1 MPVTIR
7 EQPHPF
13 DFAGNPTGFLLKGT
27 PLVTA
32 GRKSKSS
39 WRVNALPSAVLTL
52 SYGETVFNFQITSA
66 SQARYYPDR
75 IAAYT
80 DHTQLQEELTSK
92 IAENYTISRHYEV
105 TVEDDLTIT
114 FVSKEYGADVVH
126 LDGNGSGDIEMLI
139 LTDGIARTER
149 PNYGVYA
156 KFEITR
162 YSNGSVQEV
171 ETPEILLHLNASNMA
186 VLPLEILR
194 SYFTAADVPSLTEA
208 YNVYPLLY
216 ATIKCRLTYSDIYG
230 NIPQVGV
237 LKHSQ
242 EFLLSAGKLDNEHH
256 SLNLA
261 DWGTAMGA
269 NVRLSDYTDIR
280 DFGCPNGLTVRSYAE
295 LPQYVYFMLFNTQRD
310 ATYSRNLTVKVSV
323 CRKDGSTYAFD
334 PGILTVTNRNIVRIP
349 VSAQTLGL
357 SADDTLSYHIVV
369 LNGGGLSWSRTY
381 VLGQKPYNSQVFML
395 QNRYGLLETLYT
407 DTSAID
413 EKTDGG
419 DTVQNGVA
427 GTDIT
432 DTATIHTARTGYKT
446 TREIQAVA
454 DAMRNKFNYRIVGSR
469 IVPIA
474 IIPDTLTVTDTAE
487 DLISA
492 EFQYRFNRPST
503 NGAIGNVPIVP
514 DLPDVWEDR
523 AVWLDFVRSASP
535 QINRITANYKIK

>member
-13 DFAGNPTGFLLKGT
+13 DFAGNPTRYLLKGT

-39 WRVNALPSAVLTL
+39 WRVNELPSTLLTL

-80 DHTQLQEELTSK
+80 DTAQLQEELTSK

-105 TVEDDLTIT
+105 TVEDDLTFT

-126 LDGNGSGDIEMLI
+126 LDGNGSGDIEMLV
-139 LTDGIARTER
+139 LNDGIARTER
-149 PNYGVYA
+149 PNYGVFA

-162 YSNGSVQEV
+162 YSSGSVQEV

-261 DWGTAMGA
+261 DWGTAMGT

-310 ATYSRNLTVKVSV
+310 ATYSRNLTIKVSV
-323 CRKDGSTYAFD
+323 CRKDRSTYAFD

-413 EKTDGG
+413 EKTEGG

-446 TREIQAVA
+446 TREIQTIA
-454 DAMRNKFNYRIVGSR
+454 DAMRNRFNYRIVGSR

-503 NGAIGNVPIVP
+503 NGTIGNVPIVP

>member
-13 DFAGNPTGFLLKGT
+13 DFAGNPTRYLLKGT
-27 PLVTA
+27 PIVTA
-32 GRKSKSS
+32 GQKSKSS

-52 SYGETVFNFQITSA
+52 SYGETVFNFQITSI

-80 DHTQLQEELTSK
+80 DPAQLQEELTSK

-105 TVEDDLTIT
+105 TVEDDLTVN
-114 FVSKEYGADVVH
+114 FLSKEYGADVVY
-126 LDGNGSGDIEMLI
+126 LDGNGSGDIEMLV
-139 LTDGIARTER
+139 LNYGIARTER
-149 PNYGVYA
+149 PNYGVFA

-162 YSNGSVQEV
+162 YSSGSVQEV
-171 ETPEILLHLNASNMA
+171 ETPEILLHLNDSNMA

-194 SYFTAADVPSLTEA
+194 SYFTAADVPSLTET
-208 YNVYPLLY
+208 YDVYPLLY

-230 NIPQVGV
+230 IVPQVNV

-242 EFLLSAGKLDNEHH
+242 EFLLSAGKLDDEHH

-295 LPQYVYFMLFNTQRD
+295 LPQYVYFLLFNTQRD
-310 ATYSRNLTVKVSV
+310 SSYSRNLTVNVSV
-323 CRKDGSTYAFD
+323 RHKDGSTHVFN
-334 PGILTVTNRNIVRIP
+334 PGLLTVTNRNIVRIP
-349 VSAQTLGL
+349 VSVQALGL
-357 SADDTLSYHIVV
+357 SADDTLSYNVFV
-369 LNGGGLSWSRTY
+369 LNGSSSAWSRTY
-381 VLGQKPYNSQVFML
+381 VLGQKPYNSQVFLL
-395 QNRYGLLETLYT
+395 QNRYGLLETFFT

-413 EKTDGG
+413 EKTEGG

-446 TREIQAVA
+446 AREIQAIA
-454 DAMRNKFNYRIVGSR
+454 DAMRNRFNYRIVGSR

-474 IIPDTLTVTDTAE
+474 IIPDTLTVNDTAE

-503 NGAIGNVPIVP
+503 SGTIGNIPIVP
-514 DLPDVWEDR
+514 GIPDVWVDR
-523 AVWLDFVRSASP
+523 LTWLDYLRQVAP
-535 QINRITANYKIK
+535 QTNDITANYKIK

>member
-1 MPVTIR
+1 MN
-7 EQPHPF
+7 E
-13 DFAGNPTGFLLKGT
+13 
-27 PLVTA
+27 
-32 GRKSKSS
+32 
-39 WRVNALPSAVLTL
+39 LPSTLLTL

-80 DHTQLQEELTSK
+80 DTAQLQEELTSK

-126 LDGNGSGDIEMLI
+126 LDGNGSGDIEMLV
-139 LTDGIARTER
+139 LNDGIARTER
-149 PNYGVYA
+149 PNYGVFA

-162 YSNGSVQEV
+162 YSSGSVQEV

-230 NIPQVGV
+230 TIPQVGV

-310 ATYSRNLTVKVSV
+310 ATYSRNLTIKVSV

-349 VSAQTLGL
+349 VSLQALGL

-413 EKTDGG
+413 EKTEGG

-446 TREIQAVA
+446 TREIQTIA

-503 NGAIGNVPIVP
+503 NGTIGNVPIVP

>member
-13 DFAGNPTGFLLKGT
+13 DFAGNPTRYLLKGT

-39 WRVNALPSAVLTL
+39 WRVNELPSTLLTL

-80 DHTQLQEELTSK
+80 DTAQLQEELTSK

-126 LDGNGSGDIEMLI
+126 LDGNGSGDIEMLV
-139 LTDGIARTER
+139 LNDGIARTER
-149 PNYGVYA
+149 PNYGVFA

-162 YSNGSVQEV
+162 YSSGSVQEV
-171 ETPEILLHLNASNMA
+171 ETPEILLHLNDSTLA

-230 NIPQVGV
+230 TIPQVNV

-280 DFGCPNGLTVRSYAE
+280 DFGCPNGLTVSSYAE

-323 CRKDGSTYAFD
+323 RRKDGSTYAFD

-349 VSAQTLGL
+349 VSIQALGL
-357 SADDTLSYHIVV
+357 SADDTLSYNIVV
-369 LNGGGLSWSRTY
+369 LNGGGASWARTY
-381 VLGQKPYNSQVFML
+381 VLGQKPYNSQVFIL

-413 EKTDGG
+413 EKTEGG

-432 DTATIHTARTGYKT
+432 DTATIHTARTGFKT
-446 TREIQAVA
+446 TREIQMIA
-454 DAMRNKFNYRIVGSR
+454 DAMRNRFNYRIVGSR

-503 NGAIGNVPIVP
+503 SGTIGNVPIVP

-523 AVWLDFVRSASP
+523 AVWLDFVRSAAP
-535 QINRITANYKIK
+535 QINNITANYKIK